1 MKLLVSLKETKNP
14 NWQNIYFPFTIFIL
28 SIECG
33 SAQSSLK
40 TVFSLASALAFHYL
54 CRMKTELKE
63 NGGLP
68 AHILWT
74 LAIVAGVSVANLYYN
89 QPLLN
94 VIRHEL
100 GVSEFKTNLI
110 AMITQVGYAIG
121 LLFIVPLGD
130 LYRRKKIILTN
141 FTLLIFSLI
150 AIGAAPDIYIIWG
163 ASLITGIC
171 SMIPQIFVPI
181 ASQFSRPENKGRNVG
196 IVISGLLTGILA
208 SRVVSGFVGE
218 VLGWRE
224 MYFIAAGMMMLC
236 AIAVLKILPDI
247 QPTFQGKYGDLM
259 KSLFSLIKDYP
270 SLRIYSI
277 RAGIAFGSFLA
288 MWSCLAF
295 KMGQAPFYADSD
307 VIGILGLCGIAG
319 ASTASLVGKYVKK
332 VGIRNF
338 NFIGCGLILF
348 SWLLF
353 FVGENTYLGIILG
366 IIIID
371 IGMQCIQLSNQTSIF
386 ELSPRASNR
395 INTIFMTTY
404 FVGGSLGTFLA
415 GTFWQLYGWHGV
427 IGIGATLTCISLL
440 ITTLS
445 KK

>member
-1 MKLLVSLKETKNP
+1 MK
-14 NWQNIYFPFTIFIL
+14 Q
-28 SIECG
+28 
-33 SAQSSLK
+33 
-40 TVFSLASALAFHYL
+40 
-54 CRMKTELKE
+54 ELKE

-94 VIRHEL
+94 IMRHEL
-100 GVSEFKTNLI
+100 EVSEFKTNLI
-110 AMITQVGYAIG
+110 AMITQIGYALG

-130 LYRRKKIILTN
+130 LYRRKFNDPATSVLYTPAW
-141 FTLLIFSLI
+141 TAERDSV
-150 AIGAAPDIYIIWG
+150 YIIWA

-196 IVISGLLTGILA
+196 VVISGLLTGILA

-224 MYFIAAGMMMLC
+224 MYFIAAGMMLLC
-236 AIAVLKILPDI
+236 AIVVLKVLPDI
-247 QPTFQGKYGDLM
+247 QPTFQGKYSGLM
-259 KSLFSLIKDYP
+259 KSLFSLVREYP

-277 RAGIAFGSFLA
+277 RAGLAFGSFLA

-295 KMGQAPFYADSD
+295 KMGEAPFHASSD

-319 ASTASLVGKYVKK
+319 ALTASFVGKYVKK

-338 NFIGCGLILF
+338 NFIGCGMILLAWA
-348 SWLLF
+348 SLF
-353 FVGENTYLGIILG
+353 FCGNNYAGIITGVIL
-366 IIIID
+366 ID

-386 ELSPRASNR
+386 DIYPSASNR
-395 INTIFMTTY
+395 VNTIFMTTY
-404 FVGGSLGTFLA
+404 FIGGSLGTFLA
-415 GTFWQLYGWHGV
+415 GSSWQTWGWSGVVGTGV
-427 IGIGATLTCISLL
+427 ILTIISLS
-440 ITTLS
+440 ITLYS